1 MAANDTLRNQYLGC
15 ILGAAAGD
23 ALGAATECKS
33 TRQIIAA
40 FGGRVTDFKTPPDD
54 CMARGRAKGQVTD
67 AFSIPYVLSQHL
79 LVSGGQVSRRLAEEA
94 LVEWGKSEWFLPF
107 AGMTTRKV
115 VNRLNQDN
123 SQELW
128 AYSGHLGNKL
138 FKGHYYALSSNGAAV
153 KAYPAA
159 LLHPGDPESAVRDV
173 VELTMAS
180 HDDPLSISGAGAVA
194 AAVATALGKN
204 ATVYSMTQAAVKGA
218 ALGEKL
224 ARKREDIWIYPGPSV
239 QDRLEM
245 AIEEALQ
252 NEGKDA
258 MGAIGALIGSGPA
271 IAETVPAAFGLLIAR
286 EGDIMASLYD
296 AVNIGDET
304 AAIASL
310 VGALGGAL
318 KGVNAFPTHYL
329 PAIDRANGFDLAAHA
344 DAWIKMIDNVL

>member
-1 MAANDTLRNQYLGC
+1 MAATDNLYNKYLGC

-33 TRQIIAA
+33 ARQIINA
-40 FGGRVTDFKTPPDD
+40 FGGRVTDFETPPND
-54 CMARGRAKGQVTD
+54 CLARGRSRAQVTD
-67 AFSIPYVLSQHL
+67 AFSIAYILSLHL
-79 LVSGGQVSRRLAEEA
+79 LRAGGLVSRRLAEES
-94 LVEWGKSEWFLPF
+94 LMEWGKTEWFLPF

-115 VNRLNQDN
+115 INRLNQDN

-153 KAYPAA
+153 KAYPAG
-159 LLHPGDPESAVRDV
+159 LLHPGDPEAAVEAV

-194 AAVATALGKN
+194 AAVADALGEE
-204 ATVYSMTQAAVKGA
+204 ATVFSMTQAAIKGA

-224 ARKREDIWIYPGPSV
+224 ARGRKDIWDYPGPSV

-245 AIEEALQ
+245 AVEEALR
-252 NEGKDA
+252 NAACDA
-258 MGAIGALIGSGPA
+258 MEAIGALIGSGPA
-271 IAETVPAAFGLLIAR
+271 IAETVPAAFGLLIAG
-286 EGDIMASLYD
+286 EGNVLKSLHD

-310 VGALGGAL
+310 AGALGGAL
-318 KGVNAFPTHYL
+318 MGTQAFPAHYL
-329 PAIDRANGFDLAAHA
+329 PTVDAANRFDLAEHAHA
-344 DAWIKMIDNVL
+344 WIRLITG